1 MDSQVSGS
9 SQVVCV
15 QCNAALSQEHQFCD
29 HQGDLGQCG
38 TRVQEP
44 RVCPACQSA
53 IPHDSLFCDQCGVAL
68 R

>member
-15 QCNAALSQEHQFCD
+15 YCNAVLSQEHRFCD
-29 HQGDLGQCG
+29 QCG

-44 RVCPACQSA
+44 RVCPACQA
-53 IPHDSLFCDQCGVAL
+53 TIPHESLFCDQCGVAL
-68 R
+68 S

>member
-29 HQGDLGQCG
+29 QCG

-44 RVCPACQSA
+44 RVCPACQAA
-53 IPHDSLFCDQCGVAL
+53 IPHESLFCDQCGVAL
-68 R
+68 S